1 MDKIKTVVIPIAGMG
16 TRFLPVTK
24 ALSKEMLNL
33 LDRPLID
40 YAVTEAKEAGIKN
53 FIFITSSTNNLTEK
67 YFSNN
72 TELNK
77 LLKKQNKKKILN
89 NLDALTIKKKNVRML
104 HYFN

>member
-53 FIFITSSTNNLTEK
+53 FIFVTSGTNKFTEK
-67 YFSNN
+67 YFSKNIQ
-72 TELNK
+72 LNK
-77 LLKKQNKKKILN
+77 LLKKQNKKNYLI
-89 NLDALTIKKKNVRML
+89 I
-104 HYFN
+104 